1 MWGERRPARV
11 RRPLAALRE
20 EAMRME
26 ETIGY
31 RRNVPA
37 CAVCGKNVQSGGGF
51 ARVNRGGRMVELCCP
66 LCLETFEKDPDPYVR
81 RLEKIDYF
89 RYLSDLE
96 KPLVKG

>member
-1 MWGERRPARV
+1 MRW
-11 RRPLAALRE
+11 AAPCAKK
-20 EAMRME
+20 AMRME